1 MGTLRNKMIDA
12 MNLRRFSLRTHESYL
27 GAVSALARYYNLP
40 PDKIDAQQLQAYVLH
55 LTVERGLS
63 WSTCNVAVSAFRF
76 FYVEVLGR
84 ERTNLPMPPRKKP
97 TKLPEVLS
105 RQELDRLFAC
115 ARPLRNRTL
124 LMTTYAAGLR
134 VSEVTSLRVSDID
147 SKRMMIRV
155 EQGKGAKD
163 RYTILSPRLLEELRA
178 YWKLHQPHTWLFP
191 ATRDSSR
198 KMDSSMAQKIYYVTK
213 HRAAITRGHG
223 IHTLR
228 HFGFPLAK
236 GFSFPCAHSALS
248 SVASSLT
255 CSKEHSTK
263 ISFDSLGAV
272 LLWPSRKPST
282 RSLVLSQSRSGL
294 SMLRG
299 RSLSLT
305 KFSITWAA
313 TLTASPYPTIASSR
327 WIKVASLS
335 LIAIAETPI
344 DFAQ

>member
-27 GAVSALARYYNLP
+27 GALSSLARYYNLP

-105 RQELDRLFAC
+105 RQELERLFAC
-115 ARPLRNRTL
+115 ARPPRNRAL

-134 VSEVTSLRVSDID
+134 VSEITSLKVSDID

-178 YWKLHQPHTWLFP
+178 YWKLCQPHTWLFP
-191 ATRDSSR
+191 AARDSNR
-198 KMDSSMAQKIYYVTK
+198 RMDISMAQKIYYVTK

-228 HFGFPLAK
+228 HCFATHLLEAGVDLRTIQSLMGHTSITTTMRYLQVRSEMLDAK
-236 GFSFPCAHSALS
+236 
-248 SVASSLT
+248 SSLLDLL
-255 CSKEHSTK
+255 STPD
-263 ISFDSLGAV
+263 I
-272 LLWPSRKPST
+272 KP
-282 RSLVLSQSRSGL
+282 L
-294 SMLRG
+294 
-299 RSLSLT
+299 
-305 KFSITWAA
+305 
-313 TLTASPYPTIASSR
+313 P
-327 WIKVASLS
+327 
-335 LIAIAETPI
+335 
-344 DFAQ
+344 

>member
-27 GAVSALARYYNLP
+27 GAITSLSRYYNLS
-40 PDKIDAQQLQAYVLH
+40 PDKIDAQQLQAYLLH

-84 ERTNLPMPPRKKP
+84 ERTDLPIPPRKKP

-105 RQELDRLFAC
+105 RQELERLFAC
-115 ARPLRNRTL
+115 ARPPRNRAL

-134 VSEVTSLRVSDID
+134 VSEVISLKVTDVD
-147 SKRMMIRV
+147 SKRMTIRV

-163 RYTILSPRLLEELRA
+163 RYTILSPRLLDELRA
-178 YWKLHQPHTWLFP
+178 YWKLCQPHTWLFP
-191 ATRDSSR
+191 AARDSSR

-228 HFGFPLAK
+228 HCFATHLLEAGVDLRTIQSLMGHTSITTTMRYLQIRSEMLDAK
-236 GFSFPCAHSALS
+236 
-248 SVASSLT
+248 SSLLDLL
-255 CSKEHSTK
+255 STPD
-263 ISFDSLGAV
+263 IT
-272 LLWPSRKPST
+272 LLP
-282 RSLVLSQSRSGL
+282 
-294 SMLRG
+294 
-299 RSLSLT
+299 
-305 KFSITWAA
+305 
-313 TLTASPYPTIASSR
+313 
-327 WIKVASLS
+327 
-335 LIAIAETPI
+335 
-344 DFAQ
+344 

>member
-27 GAVSALARYYNLP
+27 GAISSLSRYYKLP
-40 PDKIDAQQLQAYVLH
+40 PDKIDAQQLQAYLLH

-84 ERTNLPMPPRKKP
+84 ERTDLPMPPRKKP

-105 RQELDRLFAC
+105 RQELERLFAC
-115 ARPLRNRTL
+115 ARPPRNRAL

-134 VSEVTSLRVSDID
+134 VSEITSLKVSDID

-178 YWKLHQPHTWLFP
+178 YWKLCQPHTWMFP
-191 ATRDSSR
+191 AARDSNR
-198 KMDSSMAQKIYYVTK
+198 KMDISMAQKIYYVTK

-228 HFGFPLAK
+228 HCFATHLLEAGVDLRTIQSLMGHTSITTTMRYLQVRSEMLNAK
-236 GFSFPCAHSALS
+236 
-248 SVASSLT
+248 SSLLDLL
-255 CSKEHSTK
+255 STPD
-263 ISFDSLGAV
+263 I
-272 LLWPSRKPST
+272 KP
-282 RSLVLSQSRSGL
+282 L
-294 SMLRG
+294 
-299 RSLSLT
+299 
-305 KFSITWAA
+305 
-313 TLTASPYPTIASSR
+313 P
-327 WIKVASLS
+327 
-335 LIAIAETPI
+335 
-344 DFAQ
+344 

>member
-27 GAVSALARYYNLP
+27 GAVSSLARYYNLP
-40 PDKIDAQQLQAYVLH
+40 PDKIDAQQLQAYLLH

-84 ERTNLPMPPRKKP
+84 ERTDLPIPPRKKP

-105 RQELDRLFAC
+105 RQELERLFAC
-115 ARPLRNRTL
+115 ARPPRNRAL
-124 LMTTYAAGLR
+124 LMTTYSAGLR
-134 VSEVTSLRVSDID
+134 VSEITSLKVSDID

-178 YWKLHQPHTWLFP
+178 YWKLCQPHTWLFP
-191 ATRDSSR
+191 AARDSSR
-198 KMDSSMAQKIYYVTK
+198 KMDISMAQKIYYVTK

-228 HFGFPLAK
+228 HCFATHLLEAGVDLRTIQSLMGHTSITTTMRYLQVRSEMLDAK
-236 GFSFPCAHSALS
+236 
-248 SVASSLT
+248 SSLLDLL
-255 CSKEHSTK
+255 STPD
-263 ISFDSLGAV
+263 I
-272 LLWPSRKPST
+272 KP
-282 RSLVLSQSRSGL
+282 L
-294 SMLRG
+294 
-299 RSLSLT
+299 
-305 KFSITWAA
+305 
-313 TLTASPYPTIASSR
+313 P
-327 WIKVASLS
+327 
-335 LIAIAETPI
+335 
-344 DFAQ
+344 

>member
-27 GAVSALARYYNLP
+27 GAVSALAKYYNLP
-40 PDKIDAQQLQAYVLH
+40 PDKIDAQQIQAYLLH

-84 ERTNLPMPPRKKP
+84 ERTNLPIPPRKKP

-105 RQELDRLFAC
+105 RQELERLFAC
-115 ARPLRNRTL
+115 ARSSRNRTL

-134 VSEVTSLRVSDID
+134 VSEVTSLKVSDVD

-163 RYTILSPRLLEELRA
+163 RYTILSPRLLEQLRG
-178 YWKLHQPHTWLFP
+178 YWKLHQPRTWLFP
-191 ATRDSSR
+191 ATRDPNR
-198 KMDSSMAQKIYYVTK
+198 KMDISMAQKIYYVTK

-228 HFGFPLAK
+228 HCFATHLLEAGVDLRTIQSLMGHTSITTTMRYLQVRSEMLDAK
-236 GFSFPCAHSALS
+236 
-248 SVASSLT
+248 SSLLDLL
-255 CSKEHSTK
+255 STPD
-263 ISFDSLGAV
+263 I
-272 LLWPSRKPST
+272 KP
-282 RSLVLSQSRSGL
+282 L
-294 SMLRG
+294 
-299 RSLSLT
+299 
-305 KFSITWAA
+305 
-313 TLTASPYPTIASSR
+313 P
-327 WIKVASLS
+327 
-335 LIAIAETPI
+335 
-344 DFAQ
+344 

>member
-27 GAVSALARYYNLP
+27 GAVSSLCRYYNLS
-40 PDKIDAQQLQAYVLH
+40 PDKIDAQQLQAYLLH
-55 LTVERGLS
+55 LTVDRGLS

-84 ERTNLPMPPRKKP
+84 ERTSLPIPPRKKP

-105 RQELDRLFAC
+105 RQELERLFAC
-115 ARPLRNRTL
+115 ARPPRNRAL

-134 VSEVTSLRVSDID
+134 VSEVISLKVSDID
-147 SKRMMIRV
+147 SKRMTIRV

-178 YWKLHQPHTWLFP
+178 YWKLCQPHTWLFP
-191 ATRDSSR
+191 AARDSNR

-228 HFGFPLAK
+228 HCFATHLLEAGVDLRTIQSLMGHTSITTTMRYLQVRSEMLDAK
-236 GFSFPCAHSALS
+236 
-248 SVASSLT
+248 SSLLDLL
-255 CSKEHSTK
+255 STPD
-263 ISFDSLGAV
+263 I
-272 LLWPSRKPST
+272 KP
-282 RSLVLSQSRSGL
+282 L
-294 SMLRG
+294 
-299 RSLSLT
+299 
-305 KFSITWAA
+305 
-313 TLTASPYPTIASSR
+313 P
-327 WIKVASLS
+327 
-335 LIAIAETPI
+335 
-344 DFAQ
+344 